1 MLRPGLQVLSF
12 GFLPEIMGSKCPASD
27 IKLPGATYLL
37 PVKLYHFAHVIDS
50 RAHHIFSL

>member
-1 MLRPGLQVLSF
+1 MLRPGLQVLTF

-50 RAHHIFSL
+50 RARHIFSL